1 MYFTSLGLSP
11 TIKKKT
17 QQQNCRLKGLKLKE
31 FLCPTCSLK
40 NKPYPS
46 TVKVPKTYF
55 KIT

>member
-11 TIKKKT
+11 TIKKT
-17 QQQNCRLKGLKLKE
+17 QQQNCRLKGLKMKV